1 MWNQLLRTVINTT
14 LVMAIGTGQVVAP
27 AASGWNVDEAAEATI
42 PTLELVNMPADFAH
56 MAWWA
61 IDLFDQAGLELP
73 PLRYVHH
80 DGDRTPCSGR
90 DGLHHEVD
98 GVSVIELCATEAVF
112 GVQVMVLHET
122 AHAWADHSLTD
133 ERKLAFQELR
143 GWEHWRN
150 YQAAE
155 WHENGTEQAAEIIVW
170 GLIDRP
176 IRMIRIDQTSCD
188 DLTAGYLTLTGQA
201 PLHGYRDHC
210 EVRS

>member
-1 MWNQLLRTVINTT
+1 MWNHLLRTVISTI
-14 LVMAIGTGQVVAP
+14 LVVAIGTGQMAP
-27 AASGWNVDEAAEATI
+27 PASSEIDVEEAAEATV
-42 PTLELVNMPADFAH
+42 PTLELVNMPAAFAD

-61 IDLFDQAGLELP
+61 IDLFDRAGLELP

-80 DGDRTPCSGR
+80 DGDRTACRGR
-90 DGLHHEVD
+90 DGLHHEID
-98 GVSVIELCATEAVF
+98 GVSVIELCATDPAFAVR
-112 GVQVMVLHET
+112 VMVLHET

-150 YQAAE
+150 YQAAD

-176 IRMIRIDQTSCD
+176 IGMIRIDQNSCD
-188 DLTAGYLTLTGQA
+188 ELSAGYQTLTGTT

-210 EVRS
+210 